1 MSHTQP
7 DIPAIYGRVS
17 GERQAEA
24 GTIESQIEDLRQ
36 RVRRTNFTST
46 RTFASSTMATVVAR

>member
-24 GTIESQIEDLRQ
+24 GTIDSQIEACDNGCA
-36 RVRRTNFTST
+36 RTNFTST